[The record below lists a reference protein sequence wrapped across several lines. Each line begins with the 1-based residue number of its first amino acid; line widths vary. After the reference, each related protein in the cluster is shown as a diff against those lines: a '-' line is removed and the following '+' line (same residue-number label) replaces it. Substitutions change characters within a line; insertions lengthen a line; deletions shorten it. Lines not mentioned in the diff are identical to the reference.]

1 MKKGIKFLV
10 ISLTV
15 LAIVIIVGTVMVRGM
30 ARGLEDFL
38 AEVEIEPVDL
48 RTVSDGTYHGSTDAG
63 IIQVQ
68 LELDVKDHRITDIR
82 LLKHRN
88 GQGAEAEVLVS
99 RVLQDQRIDLDTV
112 SGATYSSLA
121 ILDALEGALH
131 E

>member
-1 MKKGIKFLV
+1 MKKGMKILV

-15 LAIVIIVGTVMVRGM
+15 LVVIIIAGTVMVRGM

-38 AEVEIEPVDL
+38 AEVEIETVDL
-48 RTVSDGTYHGSTDAG
+48 RAVSDGTYHGSTDAG
-63 IIQVQ
+63 IIQVR
-68 LELDVKDHRITDIR
+68 LEVDVKDHRITDIR

-99 RVLQDQRIDLDTV
+99 RILQEQRIDLDTV

-121 ILDALEGALH
+121 ILNAVEAALNE
-131 E
+131 